1 MSYCEVFIATIC
13 NLLPFLKKISNKRWY
28 KLKGSPWIIFDD
40 PEEIYTNEDLERLGF
55 MVLDY
60 RRKKNG

>member
-1 MSYCEVFIATIC
+1 MSYWELFITTIC

-28 KLKGSPWIIFDD
+28 KLPKSVWVIFDD
-40 PEEIYTNEDLERLGF
+40 KDGYYSNEDLEELGF